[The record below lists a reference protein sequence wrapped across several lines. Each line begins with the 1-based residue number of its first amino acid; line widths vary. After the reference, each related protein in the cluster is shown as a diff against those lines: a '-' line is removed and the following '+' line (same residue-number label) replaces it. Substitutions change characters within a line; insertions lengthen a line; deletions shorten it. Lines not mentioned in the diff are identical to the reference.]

1 MLNDSDFSMIW
12 GSNAPSQYEFLP
24 ENYMLGW
31 HFVGSVPP
39 SRTMFDAWM
48 RNADLKM
55 QWLYTNAF
63 SESSLGGF
71 LFWRLPSTAYFVGD
85 LRQLQNGPLDVYLKC
100 TVAGMSSADKVT
112 DLPEDKK
119 IGDTWE
125 DGTVTWEIM
134 KFASSDDTSS
144 SIEDHNSSPTAHQDF
159 KGATATQAGTRGMVP
174 APPAGAQNMALMGN
188 GTYAYAAINLL
199 QRGKAY
205 AVGDYAYSPNLP
217 SWAYLECVTAGTT
230 AETEPALPRT
240 INSIVTDG
248 TASFKLYHVAL
259 QSQPVGTVRD
269 FTVDFDPNT
278 KWGGTWSKMDAGR
291 VLVSAGTY
299 TEGSDTYTYTL
310 GDKGGEAKHQST
322 IEEMPVHNHSA
333 SISSVGSH
341 AHGIR
346 RRLGYTNDS
355 NEVSSW
361 GTGPA
366 YNRLAE
372 VPQASTEYAGGF
384 NQTISVNNT
393 GGNKSH
399 ENRQPYT
406 VVNVWTRTV

>member
-1 MLNDSDFSMIW
+1 MTNPIKKCVLHGGQSDGTMVDLYPRTNLASVADMTAFAQTLNGAADAATARNTLEIETSKDII
-12 GSNAPSQYEFLP
+12 NIIYP
-24 ENYMLGW
+24 
-31 HFVGSVPP
+31 VGSVITLTNDTDP
-39 SRTMFDAWM
+39 
-48 RNADLKM
+48 NK
-55 QWLYTNAF
+55 LY
-63 SESSLGGF
+63 E
-71 LFWRLPSTAYFVGD
+71 
-85 LRQLQNGPLDVYLKC
+85 
-100 TVAGMSSADKVT
+100 
-112 DLPEDKK
+112 
-119 IGDTWE
+119 
-125 DGTVTWEIM
+125 
-134 KFASSDDTSS
+134 
-144 SIEDHNSSPTAHQDF
+144 
-159 KGATATQAGTRGMVP
+159 
-174 APPAGAQNMALMGN
+174 
-188 GTYAYAAINLL
+188 
-199 QRGKAY
+199 
-205 AVGDYAYSPNLP
+205 
-217 SWAYLECVTAGTT
+217 GTT
-230 AETEPALPRT
+230 W
-240 INSIVTDG
+240 V
-248 TASFKLYHVAL
+248 
-259 QSQPVGTVRD
+259 
-269 FTVDFDPNT
+269 
-278 KWGGTWSKMDAGR
+278 KMDAGR

-346 RRLGYTNDS
+346 RRLGYTNDR

-366 YNRLAE
+366 YNRLDE